1 MSIAVVLRSPCLT
14 LPPDVATLQLIVQV
28 PTVYTCPSPWLL
40 QVVWSGY
47 QQALGQ

>member
-1 MSIAVVLRSPCLT
+1 MSIAVVLISPCLT
-14 LPPDVATLQLIVQV
+14 LPPDVATLQLIAQV